1 MKFSERWVREWV
13 NPKKDIDSLVNQLTM
28 AGLEVDSVDALS
40 ATLENVVLAEII
52 SVDSHPNA
60 ANLKICLVGT
70 GTAKLQIV
78 CGAPNAVPGIRVALA
93 CIGAVLA
100 SGEKIRKTTLRGT
113 ESHGMLCS
121 EKELGLSEEHSGIAE
136 FPADAPVGVLVHE
149 YLKLEDFIIDVDL
162 TPNRGDCLS
171 ILGIAREVGFL
182 NEIDINRPTFTS
194 PEPKLQD
201 KQEVELVSCDDCP
214 KYLGQVVKGIDSSAP
229 TPVWMKEKLRRGGL
243 RSVDPVV
250 DVTNYV
256 MLELGQPLHAYD
268 FDKLEGKIAVR
279 KSTKG
284 EKIRL
289 LDGNETSIEHG
300 SVLIVDQAGPVGL
313 AGIMGGQRT
322 SVSASTENVFL
333 ESAFFFPTSLS
344 GKARAHGL
352 STDASHRFER
362 GVDWEGQ
369 ELALARAIQLLQEI
383 AGGEVGPVT
392 KELNKESFPKARTVR
407 LRQAQIER
415 VLGISVEKSR
425 IESIFSRLGLVAK
438 FLDSRSEKLWEALI
452 PSHRFDLN
460 LEIDLIEE
468 IGRSFGYDHLPSRTL
483 SANLEISPS
492 SANHSLQKKIAGHL
506 VSRGYNEAIT
516 YSFVDAQTS
525 KLLKSEENI
534 IHLANPLSSEMS
546 VMRSSILPGL
556 LKAVSY
562 NLNRQRNRIRLFE
575 IGLCFR
581 LKKNGDSL
589 TLKNIKQE
597 KKIAFVA
604 TGHKNQEN
612 WTGESDEIDFYDLK
626 GDLESILLVA
636 QVDRKIRFV
645 RSSSSALHPGQSAD
659 IFIGDKKCGSV
670 GRLKARIQN
679 ELGLREKV
687 FLCEIGLSCLDGGRV
702 VQSKMLSKFPE
713 IRRDLSF
720 IVDEKAEVS
729 EMISIVQQC
738 SALLKEL
745 IVFDVYQGEGIDL
758 NRKSIG
764 LGLTFQEAS
773 RTLTDVEV
781 DTAVSNIID
790 NLRSELK
797 AELRE

>member
-13 NPKKDIDSLVNQLTM
+13 NPRNDTESLVNQLTM
-28 AGLEVDSVDALS
+28 AGLEVDSVQS
-40 ATLENVVLAEII
+40 VSGKLENVVLAEII
-52 SVDSHPNA
+52 SIDSHPNA
-60 ANLKICLVGT
+60 ENLKICIVST
-70 GTAKLQIV
+70 GSEELQIV
-78 CGAPNAVPGIRVALA
+78 CGAANAVPGIRVALA
-93 CIGAVLA
+93 CIGAVLP
-100 SGEKIRKTTLRGT
+100 SGEKIKETTLRGT
-113 ESHGMLCS
+113 KSLGMLCS
-121 EKELGLSEEHSGIAE
+121 EKELGLSEDHSGIAE
-136 FPADAPVGVLVHE
+136 FSLDAPVGVSIYE
-149 YLKLEDFIIDVDL
+149 YLNLKDFIIDVDL

-171 ILGIAREVGFL
+171 ILGIAREVGFI
-182 NEIDINRPTFTS
+182 NGIDIKRPDFSS
-194 PEPKLQD
+194 PEPKVQEE
-201 KQEVELVSCDDCP
+201 QEVELVCFNDCP
-214 KYLGQVVKGIDSSAP
+214 KYIGQVLKGIDRNAS
-229 TPVWMKEKLRRGGL
+229 TPIWMKEKLRRAGM
-243 RSVDPVV
+243 RSVDPIV

-268 FDKLEGKIAVR
+268 FDKLEGKISVR
-279 KSTKG
+279 KSTEL
-284 EKIRL
+284 EKLRL
-289 LDGNETSIEHG
+289 LDGNEITIEEG
-300 SVLIVDQAGPVGL
+300 SVLITDEAGPIGL
-313 AGIMGGQRT
+313 AGIMGGKRT
-322 SVSASTENVFL
+322 SVSASTGSVFL
-333 ESAFFFPTSLS
+333 ESAFFLPISLS

-392 KELNKESFPKARTVR
+392 KELNKESLPKARTVK

-415 VLGISVEKSR
+415 VLGISVGKSKV
-425 IESIFSRLGLVAK
+425 ESIFSRLGFVAK
-438 FLDSRSEKLWEALI
+438 FQDSRSEKLWEALI
-452 PSHRFDLN
+452 PSHRFDIN

-468 IGRSFGYDHLPSRTL
+468 IGRSFGYDQLPSRTL

-492 SANHSLQKKIAGHL
+492 SGNHFLQKKIAGHL

-516 YSFVDAQTS
+516 YSFVDAETS
-525 KLLKSEENI
+525 KLLNPEENI

-546 VMRSSILPGL
+546 AMRCSVWPGL
-556 LKAVSY
+556 LKAAAY
-562 NLNRQRNRIRLFE
+562 NLNRQRDRIRLFE
-575 IGLCFR
+575 IGLCFC
-581 LKKNGDSL
+581 LKKNGSSL
-589 TLKNIKQE
+589 SLQNIKQE
-597 KKIAFVA
+597 KKIAFLA
-604 TGHKNQEN
+604 TGQKNPEN
-612 WTGESDEIDFYDLK
+612 WTSESIEMDFYDLK

-659 IFIGDKKCGSV
+659 ILIGGKKCGTL
-670 GRLKARIQN
+670 GRLKSRIQK

-687 FLCEIGLSCLDGGRV
+687 FLCEIDLSCLGSGRV

-720 IVDEKAEVS
+720 IVDEKIEVS
-729 EMISIVQQC
+729 EMTSIVKRC
-738 SALLKEL
+738 SALLKDL

-781 DTAVSNIID
+781 DTAVSKIID
-790 NLRSELK
+790 NLKSELN

>member
-13 NPKKDIDSLVNQLTM
+13 NPKNDTKGLVNQLTM
-28 AGLEVDSVDALS
+28 AGLEVDSVQS
-40 ATLENVVLAEII
+40 VSGKLEKVVFAEII
-52 SVDSHPNA
+52 SIDSHPNA
-60 ANLKICLVGT
+60 ENLKICLVST
-70 GTAKLQIV
+70 GSEEIQIV

-93 CIGAVLA
+93 CIGAVLP
-100 SGEKIRKTTLRGT
+100 SGEKIKETSLRGAK
-113 ESHGMLCS
+113 SLGMLCS
-121 EKELGLSEEHSGIAE
+121 ERELGLSEDHSGIAE
-136 FPADAPVGVLVHE
+136 FSLDAPVGVSIYE
-149 YLKLEDFIIDVDL
+149 YLNLDDFIIDVDL

-171 ILGIAREVGFL
+171 ILGIAREVGFI
-182 NEIDINRPTFTS
+182 NGIDIARPDFS
-194 PEPKLQD
+194 SSKAEVHDEQK
-201 KQEVELVSCDDCP
+201 VELVCRDCP
-214 KYLGQVVKGIDSSAP
+214 KYIGQVLKGINRNAS
-229 TPVWMKEKLRRGGL
+229 TPIWMKEKLRRAGI

-268 FDKLEGKIAVR
+268 FDKLEGKISVR
-279 KSTKG
+279 KSTEL
-284 EKIRL
+284 EKLRL
-289 LDGNETSIEHG
+289 LDGNEIAIEQG
-300 SVLIVDQAGPVGL
+300 SVLITDEAGPIGL

-322 SVSASTENVFL
+322 SVSASTESIFL
-333 ESAFFFPTSLS
+333 ESAFFLPISLS

-392 KELNKESFPKARTVR
+392 NELNKESLPKARTVK

-415 VLGISVEKSR
+415 VLGISVEKSKV
-425 IESIFSRLGLVAK
+425 ESIFSRLGFVAK
-438 FLDSRSEKLWEALI
+438 FQDSRSEKLWEAVI
-452 PSHRFDLN
+452 PSHRFDIN

-468 IGRSFGYDHLPSRTL
+468 IGRSFGYDQLPSRTL

-492 SANHSLQKKIAGHL
+492 SGNHSLQKKIAGHL

-516 YSFVDAQTS
+516 YSFIDAQTS
-525 KLLKSEENI
+525 KLLNPEENI
-534 IHLANPLSSEMS
+534 IHLTNPISSEMS
-546 VMRSSILPGL
+546 TMRSSIWPGL

-562 NLNRQRNRIRLFE
+562 NLNRQRDRIRLFE
-575 IGLCFR
+575 IGLCFCV
-581 LKKNGDSL
+581 KNQGDSL
-589 TLKNIKQE
+589 SLQNIKQE

-604 TGHKNQEN
+604 TGQKNPEN
-612 WTGESDEIDFYDLK
+612 WTSESDEIDFYDLK
-626 GDLESILLVA
+626 GDLESILLFA

-659 IFIGDKKCGSV
+659 ILIGEKKCGTL
-670 GRLKARIQN
+670 GRLKARIQK

-687 FLCEIGLSCLDGGRV
+687 FLCEIDLSCLGSGRV
-702 VQSKMLSKFPE
+702 VQSKVLSKFPE

-720 IVDEKAEVS
+720 IVDEKIEVS
-729 EMISIVQQC
+729 EMTSIVKRC
-738 SALLKEL
+738 SALLKDL
-745 IVFDVYQGEGIDL
+745 IVFDVYQGEGIDF

-781 DTAVSNIID
+781 DTAVFKIVDI
-790 NLRSELK
+790 LRTKLG